1 MAVAM
6 AVISVIFGT
15 PALAYTAW
23 CVWCVIDDQQTRAL
37 RAVRVD
43 DTLERVQARLRAAKA
58 GGGP

>member
-1 MAVAM
+1 MGVFCTIVA
-6 AVISVIFGT
+6 VIFGT

-43 DTLERVQARLRAAKA
+43 DTLARVQARLRAAKA